1 MNARIELLLLGFGE
15 FRNEE
20 REEFKMGVLKTTAT
34 QQKMA
39 VFYFST
45 FQSYDSFYYFAF
57 LCLINMYC
65 QSHFLLSLIFFSP
78 FFLIVF
84 VFSI

>member
-39 VFYFST
+39 VF
-45 FQSYDSFYYFAF
+45 
-57 LCLINMYC
+57 
-65 QSHFLLSLIFFSP
+65 
-78 FFLIVF
+78 
-84 VFSI
+84 

>member
-15 FRNEE
+15 LRNEE

-39 VFYFST
+39 VFDFST

-57 LCLINMYC
+57 LCLTNMNC
-65 QSHFLLSLIFFSP
+65 LSRFLLSLIFFPP
-78 FFLIVF
+78 FF
-84 VFSI
+84 